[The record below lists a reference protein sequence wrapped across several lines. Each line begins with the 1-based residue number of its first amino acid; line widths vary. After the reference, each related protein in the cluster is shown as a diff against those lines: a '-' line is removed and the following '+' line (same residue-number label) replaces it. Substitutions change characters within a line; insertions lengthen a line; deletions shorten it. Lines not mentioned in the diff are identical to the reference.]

1 MRSRRPLLIPLLAA
15 AAASLALPA
24 TAEAGI
30 FDGLDESF
38 TAALESGNWAVAL
51 PLIYLVGLATA
62 LTPCVYPMIVI
73 TVSVFGARQ
82 AKTKTEGALLSTSF
96 VAGMVSLFTPLGVIV
111 PLTGAAF
118 GSWLTHPAVVI
129 GFAVLFSA
137 MALAMFGAWEMNL
150 PPALQN
156 KLGQVGGIG
165 LKGAFGLGAASAL
178 IAAPCTGPALVG
190 LLAWIAT
197 TGDVGLGAICMATYA
212 LGLGTLF
219 WLVGTFAVSLPK
231 SGRWMEMVKS
241 VFGIVLL
248 VMALYYLRLLVPAV
262 MDWLSEHATEALAVG
277 VVLVLAGLGLG
288 AVHLDFHEP
297 STPVRVR
304 KGTGIALSTTGGA
317 LFTSWLVAVP
327 PIPAGAAAI
336 EWREDFEPAIAEA
349 RAAGRPYMIDF
360 GADWCGACGELERHT
375 FTDPAVA
382 AEAARFVNIHVDMS
396 ASTVT
401 PASRALLASYEQRG
415 LPLVV
420 LHDHEGTEV
429 HRVTEFVE
437 PGELLALLRDV
448 E

>member
-1 MRSRRPLLIPLLAA
+1 MRPRLVLLLPLLGAL
-15 AAASLALPA
+15 ASLALPS

-30 FDGLDESF
+30 FDGLDEGF

-165 LKGAFGLGAASAL
+165 VKGAFGLGAASAL

-248 VMALYYLRLLVPAV
+248 VMALYYLRLLVPSV
-262 MDWLSEHATEALAVG
+262 MDWLSAHAIEALVAG
-277 VVLVLAGLGLG
+277 VVLVLAGLGAG

-304 KGTGIALSTTGGA
+304 KGTGIALSTAGGA

-336 EWREDFEPAIAEA
+336 SWREDFEPAIAEA

-360 GADWCGACGELERHT
+360 GADWCGACGELERNT

-401 PASRALLASYEQRG
+401 PASRALLASYNQRG

-420 LHDHEGTEV
+420 LHDREGTEV

-437 PGELLALLRDV
+437 AAELLELMHDV

>member
-1 MRSRRPLLIPLLAA
+1 MRPRLVLLLPLLGAL
-15 AAASLALPA
+15 ASLALPS

-30 FDGLDESF
+30 FDGLDEGF

-165 LKGAFGLGAASAL
+165 VKGAFGLGAASAL

-248 VMALYYLRLLVPAV
+248 VMALYYLRLLVPSV
-262 MDWLSEHATEALAVG
+262 MDWLSAHATEALVAG
-277 VVLVLAGLGLG
+277 VVLVLAGLGAG

-304 KGTGIALSTTGGA
+304 KGTGIALSTAGGA

-336 EWREDFEPAIAEA
+336 SWREDFEPAIAEA

-360 GADWCGACGELERHT
+360 GADWCGACGELERNT
-375 FTDPAVA
+375 FTDPAVT
-382 AEAARFVNIHVDMS
+382 AETARFVNIHVDMS

-401 PASRALLASYEQRG
+401 PASRALLASYNQRG

-420 LHDHEGTEV
+420 LHDREGTEV

-437 PGELLALLRDV
+437 AAELLELMHDV

>member
-1 MRSRRPLLIPLLAA
+1 MTRRLVSLVALAG
-15 AAASLALPA
+15 LALLLVPA
-24 TAEAGI
+24 TAQAGV
-30 FDGLDESF
+30 FDDLDESF
-38 TAALESGNWAVAL
+38 TAALTSGNWAVAL

-96 VAGMVSLFTPLGVIV
+96 VAGMVTLFTPLGVIV

-118 GSWLTHPAVVI
+118 GSWLTHPAVLI

-150 PPALQN
+150 PPSLQN
-156 KLGQVGGIG
+156 RLGQVGGIG
-165 LKGAFGLGAASAL
+165 VKGAFGLGAASAL

-190 LLAWIAT
+190 LLAWIST
-197 TGDVGLGAICMATYA
+197 TGDVTLGAICMATYA

-248 VMALYYLRLLVPAV
+248 VMALYYLRLLLPAL
-262 MDWLSEHATEALAVG
+262 MDWLSERAGAVLITGIALL
-277 VVLVLAGLGLG
+277 VVGLGLG

-297 STPVRVR
+297 STSVRAR
-304 KGTGIALSTTGGA
+304 KGIGVALSTLGGFA
-317 LFTSWLVAVP
+317 FVAWLIAA
-327 PIPAGAAAI
+327 PAGPI
-336 EWREDFEPAIAEA
+336 EWREDFSSAIAEA
-349 RAAGRPYMIDF
+349 RAANRPYMIDF
-360 GADWCGACGELERHT
+360 GADWCGACGELERNT
-375 FTDPAVA
+375 FSDPAVA
-382 AEAARFVNIHVDMS
+382 AEASRFVSIHVDMS
-396 ASTVT
+396 RSTVT
-401 PASRALLASYEQRG
+401 PESQALLASYNQRG

-420 LHDHEGTEV
+420 LHDASGNEV

-437 PGELLALLRDV
+437 PSELIELMNDV
-448 E
+448 D

>member
-1 MRSRRPLLIPLLAA
+1 MRSRLAVLVPLFGAVL
-15 AAASLALPA
+15 ASLALPA

-30 FDGLDESF
+30 FDGLDEGF

-96 VAGMVSLFTPLGVIV
+96 VAGMVTLFTPLGVIV

-118 GSWLTHPAVVI
+118 GSWLTHPVVVI
-129 GFAVLFSA
+129 GFAVLFTA
-137 MALAMFGAWEMNL
+137 MALAMFGAWELNL
-150 PPALQN
+150 PPSLQN

-165 LKGAFGLGAASAL
+165 VKGAFGLGAASAL

-197 TGDVGLGAICMATYA
+197 TGDVVLGAICMATYA

-219 WLVGTFAVSLPK
+219 WMVGTFAVSLPK

-248 VMALYYLRLLVPAV
+248 VMALYYLRLLAPSV
-262 MDWLSEHATEALAVG
+262 MDWLSERADAALAIG
-277 VVLVLAGLGLG
+277 ILLVLIGLGVG

-297 STPVRVR
+297 DAGVRVR
-304 KGTGIALSTTGGA
+304 KGAGVALSTTGGS
-317 LFTSWLVAVP
+317 LFAAWLVAVP
-327 PIPAGAAAI
+327 PVPAGAEAI
-336 EWREDFEPAIAEA
+336 QWREDFEPAIAEA

-360 GADWCGACGELERHT
+360 GADWCGACGELERNT
-375 FTDPAVA
+375 FTNPEVA

-396 ASTVT
+396 AHSVT
-401 PASRALLASYEQRG
+401 PASRALLASYDQRG

-420 LHDHEGTEV
+420 LHDADGNEV
-429 HRVTEFVE
+429 HRVTQFVE
-437 PGELLALLRDV
+437 AEELLRLMHDV